1 MKESIPSKEYIDYIC
16 SLYGDIYDDRIEDCK
31 PPAAGAERR
40 EAGSCWMPGQ
50 VADHKSLGAFQKEL
64 EEMGIKLS
72 TSKIK
77 KILVSGGCWTTERS
91 REIGRLFGVL
101 TKTAED
107 GGQGLSEQAAVKR
120 IAAELVVS
128 AVTVSVNLPYQS
140 VVYKLEK
147 RSKNAVRCE
156 KWRKNG
162 KGRCFDIGDGLDN
175 K

>member
-1 MKESIPSKEYIDYIC
+1 
-16 SLYGDIYDDRIEDCK
+16 
-31 PPAAGAERR
+31 
-40 EAGSCWMPGQ
+40 
-50 VADHKSLGAFQKEL
+50 
-64 EEMGIKLS
+64 MGIKLS

-107 GGQGLSEQAAVKR
+107 GGQGLSERAAVKR
-120 IAAELVVS
+120 IAAELGVS
-128 AVTVSVNLPYQS
+128 AVTVSVNLPYQN

-156 KWRKNG
+156 RWRKKAEEQCFVG
-162 KGRCFDIGDGLDN
+162 STKG
-175 K
+175 